1 MAGPKRGIQF
11 VSAVLIEYDM
21 RIKIGENEKEDL
33 QLIDGVSHLDPI
45 ETSDRSPFTFRIQG
59 DCGAID
65 AGASLITCAVEATI
79 EVVISQVQT
88 NFSMCIGCFTSG
100 LHEEIQLF
108 DGDIGESRG
117 LNRSVVAVQYG
128 APLEL
133 KFNVATDSCIP
144 AEYGCSFFA
153 NKHGRTTQEIKTGFA
168 SILVKVT
175 WSTLE

>member
-1 MAGPKRGIQF
+1 
-11 VSAVLIEYDM
+11 M
-21 RIKIGENEKEDL
+21 RIKTGENEKEDL

-100 LHEEIQLF
+100 LDEEIRVF
-108 DGDIGESRG
+108 DGAIGESCV
-117 LNRSVVAVQYG
+117 LKRSVVAV
-128 APLEL
+128 ASDDEMEL
-133 KFNVATDSCIP
+133 KLKVAADSCIP
-144 AEYGCSFFA
+144 AEYCCCFEA
-153 NKHGRTTQEIKTGFA
+153 KKHGRATQEINTGFA
-168 SILVKVT
+168 LITVKVT
-175 WSTLE
+175 GLHWVSQE